1 MAYAQKHITYK
12 QVAGYIGMVRKN
24 YQFTRQLEEMMRIVN
39 IKKYANKM
47 TQTMYA
53 HVNK

>member
-1 MAYAQKHITYK
+1 
-12 QVAGYIGMVRKN
+12 
-24 YQFTRQLEEMMRIVN
+24 MMRIVN

-53 HVNK
+53 HVNKWIKNMQTMVTEYIKIY